1 MLAISALILS
11 QCGGGGCEGA
21 DEKGGVWKDTVTTI
35 VRPISESVIKS
46 ENQFGSYILKNGATE
61 IKAKKNLWK
70 SMKFKTGD
78 DVLVTAGNKIKLE
91 VGDSVKIAECRP
103 LSKTKHFVLV
113 EVKGDE

>member
-1 MLAISALILS
+1 MPADIFFVEFKVIHIDIRCISAFIHKVSYFKKIKTSYLSISLLAISALILS

-61 IKAKKNLWK
+61 IKEKKK
-70 SMKFKTGD
+70 S
-78 DVLVTAGNKIKLE
+78 LE
-91 VGDSVKIAECRP
+91 IN
-103 LSKTKHFVLV
+103 
-113 EVKGDE
+113 EVQNRR